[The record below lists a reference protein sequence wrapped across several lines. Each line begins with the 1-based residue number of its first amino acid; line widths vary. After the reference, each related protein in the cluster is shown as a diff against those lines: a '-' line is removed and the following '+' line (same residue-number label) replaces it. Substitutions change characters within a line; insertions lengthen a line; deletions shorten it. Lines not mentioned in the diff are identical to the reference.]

1 MNFENQYGVLD
12 RLLHRLAFSTFQA
25 QLGLA
30 DLESALFRKELR
42 KVDGSRPV
50 LITGLPRSGT
60 TALLGAFAS
69 TQTFAAHTYRD
80 MPFVLCPML
89 WGTLAKPFRR
99 RDNPRERAHAD
110 GIQISLDS
118 PEAFE
123 EVLWK
128 TFFPERYRGETL
140 PVWQDVKR
148 REFAKAFRDHSRRIV
163 ALRRRGG
170 RHPRRYVSKNNLNLA
185 RIPALW
191 DALPDARVL
200 VPFRDPIQHAA
211 SLRHQHVRFTG
222 MHADDPFA
230 RRYMEAIGHYD
241 FGANLRPID
250 FDGWTGATPDLPGP
264 EHLAYWVRYWIAT
277 YRHVLQHEVDR
288 KRLGLIRFEAL
299 GERPDLTPIAVHVKC
314 EPSDLN
320 NQRRQFRAPR
330 PHDVDPSHVP
340 NAWLDEAR
348 ELYAQLSERCLLAR
362 GGETP

>member
-128 TFFPERYRGETL
+128 TFFPERYRGGTL
-140 PVWQDVKR
+140 PVWQDAKR
-148 REFAKAFRDHSRRIV
+148 RDFAKAFRDHSRRIV
-163 ALRRRGG
+163 ALRRRRG

-185 RIPALW
+185 RIPVLW

-211 SLRHQHVRFTG
+211 SLRHQHVRFAE
-222 MHADDPFA
+222 MHAGDPFA

-250 FDGWTGATPDLPGP
+250 FDGWISATPDLPGP

-277 YRHVLQHEVDR
+277 YRHVLHHEASR

-299 GERPDLTPIAVHVKC
+299 GERPDLTPIAQHVKC

-330 PHDVDPSHVP
+330 AHDVDP
-340 NAWLDEAR
+340 
-348 ELYAQLSERCLLAR
+348 
-362 GGETP
+362 

>member
-12 RLLHRLAFSTFQA
+12 RLLHRLAFSTTQA

-30 DLESALFRKELR
+30 DLEKTLFRKELR
-42 KVDGSRPV
+42 RVEELRPV

-60 TALLGAFAS
+60 TALLEAFAG
-69 TQTFAAHTYRD
+69 TQVFAAHTYRD

-89 WGTLAKPFRR
+89 WGTMAKPFRR
-99 RDNPRERAHAD
+99 RDKPRERAHAD

-128 TFFPERYRGETL
+128 AFFPQRYRGSTI
-140 PVWQDVKR
+140 PVWEDVAHR
-148 REFAKAFRDHSRRIV
+148 DFEKAFRDHTRRIV
-163 ALRRRGG
+163 ALRRRAG

-200 VPFRDPIQHAA
+200 VPFRDPVQHAA
-211 SLRHQHVRFTG
+211 SLRHQHARFTE
-222 MHADDPFA
+222 MHAKDPFA

-250 FDGWTGATPDLPGP
+250 FDGWVDATPDLPGP
-264 EHLAYWVRYWIAT
+264 EHLAYWIRYWIAA
-277 YRHVLQHEVDR
+277 YRHVLRHEPER
-288 KRLGLIRFEAL
+288 KRLGLIRFETL
-299 GERPDLTPIAVHVKC
+299 GERPDLTPIAQHVKC
-314 EPSDLN
+314 DPSDLN
-320 NQRRQFRAPR
+320 NRRRHFHAAR
-330 PHDVDPSHVP
+330 PHEVDPSHVP
-340 NAWLDEAR
+340 SAWLDEAR
-348 ELYAQLSERCLLAR
+348 DLYEQLSARCLLSGHAHS
-362 GGETP
+362 

>member
-128 TFFPERYRGETL
+128 TFFPERYRGGTL
-140 PVWQDVKR
+140 PVWQDAKR
-148 REFAKAFRDHSRRIV
+148 RDFAKAFRDHSRRIV
-163 ALRRRGG
+163 ALRRRRG

-185 RIPALW
+185 RIPVLW

-211 SLRHQHVRFTG
+211 SLRHQHVRFAE
-222 MHADDPFA
+222 MHAGDPFA

-250 FDGWTGATPDLPGP
+250 FDGWIGATPDLPGP

-277 YRHVLQHEVDR
+277 YRHVLHHEASR

-299 GERPDLTPIAVHVKC
+299 GERPDLTPIAQHVKC

-330 PHDVDPSHVP
+330 AHDVDPSHVP
-340 NAWLDEAR
+340 SAWLDEAR
-348 ELYAQLSERCLLAR
+348 GLYEQLSERCLLAR
-362 GGETP
+362 GVETP

>member
-1 MNFENQYGVLD
+1 VNFENQYGVLD

-128 TFFPERYRGETL
+128 TFFPERYRGGTL
-140 PVWQDVKR
+140 PVWQDAKR
-148 REFAKAFRDHSRRIV
+148 RDFAKAFRDHSRRIV
-163 ALRRRGG
+163 ALRRRRG

-185 RIPALW
+185 RIPVLW

-211 SLRHQHVRFTG
+211 SLRHQHVRFAE
-222 MHADDPFA
+222 MHAGDPFA

-250 FDGWTGATPDLPGP
+250 FDGWIGATPDLPGP

-277 YRHVLQHEVDR
+277 YRHVLHHEASR

-299 GERPDLTPIAVHVKC
+299 GERPDLTPIAQHVKC

-330 PHDVDPSHVP
+330 AHDVDPSHVP
-340 NAWLDEAR
+340 SAWLDEAR
-348 ELYAQLSERCLLAR
+348 GLYEQLSERCLLAR
-362 GGETP
+362 GVETP

>member
-222 MHADDPFA
+222 MHAGDPFA

-340 NAWLDEAR
+340 SAWLDEAR